1 MGTAIVWTVLAPVFF
16 FVSTNIDS
24 AYERF
29 ISLIAIAWLPA
40 ISWLLIRRGKRQLFI
55 RQ

>member
-1 MGTAIVWTVLAPVFF
+1 MGTAIVWTVLAPIFF
-16 FVSTNIDS
+16 FVPTNIDS

-29 ISLIAIAWLPA
+29 ISLIAIAWLA
-40 ISWLLIRRGKRQLFI
+40 AMSWLLIRRGKRQLFI